1 MTRKYT
7 AKSSFVN
14 LLKIRCGYGWG
25 IIIKNKVI
33 RLPKL
38 FWAPIHY
45 FPDWGMAEMQHM
57 VHTPLC
63 PQQHT
68 HMHIYTHVNN
78 WTWGFSLLNVDIAS
92 ESFSTQHSRKC
103 IPLSVWACA
112 ITSTKDI
119 IILRVDGGAFYT
131 FWQIKSFNFLTLCTF
146 NMHPTHSEAIII
158 RRWNTLMPWVEKIW
172 IWTHN
177 FKPF

>member
-1 MTRKYT
+1 M
-7 AKSSFVN
+7 
-14 LLKIRCGYGWG
+14 
-25 IIIKNKVI
+25 I

-119 IILRVDGGAFYT
+119 IILRVDGGAFYSFCQT
-131 FWQIKSFNFLTLCTF
+131 KSFNFLTLCTF
-146 NMHPTHSEAIII
+146 NMHPTHSEAIRRR

-177 FKPF
+177 FKPFKNIVLFMYSTKISILSFFCPGSSRN